1 LKNAAATPRFF
12 YAARRF
18 RVRFTINMLGVLPS
32 LMACFAGS
40 AGQTAP
46 DAAAVR
52 ARRQG
57 RGGVSMRLVTKL
69 GVAGAF
75 ALLAWPAVSI
85 AAEMRGVT
93 ATEIKI
99 GQTMPYS
106 GPVSAFGALGKGEV
120 AYFKMLNER
129 GGINGRKINLISL
142 DDSYAPPKTVE
153 QTRRLVESDEV
164 ALIFSSIGTAH
175 NTAIAKYLQGK
186 NIPQLFVG
194 SGASKFADIAQYP
207 QATLGVQGPFRYEA
221 RLYARYALAKN
232 PDAKFAVISQ
242 NDDFG
247 RDYLLGLKDVL
258 GEKYDSLVTAATYE
272 VQDPTIDS
280 QIVKLKASG
289 ADVLVIAATPKFAA
303 QSIRKVY
310 EIGWKPLTFLSN
322 VAVWISTV
330 MQPAGLEAGTGILST
345 AYVKDPDD
353 PAWNDDAGV
362 KAWREF
368 MVKYAPDAD
377 LHDTNYVN
385 AYNGAMAMEYVLK
398 ACGDDLST
406 ENILRQ
412 TYAIKNLELPM
423 LLPGIKVNT
432 SPTDHVPVDQMQ
444 FMRFNGKTWDRFG
457 ELQTGN

>member
-1 LKNAAATPRFF
+1 MANRVGVRHGIMACSRSPEPDTGRAAPQGAADDNRGGMPMHFVTRVGALGAVACLMLPLAAT
-12 YAARRF
+12 
-18 RVRFTINMLGVLPS
+18 
-32 LMACFAGS
+32 S
-40 AGQTAP
+40 A
-46 DAAAVR
+46 D
-52 ARRQG
+52 
-57 RGGVSMRLVTKL
+57 
-69 GVAGAF
+69 
-75 ALLAWPAVSI
+75 
-85 AAEMRGVT
+85 MRGVT
-93 ATEIKI
+93 KTEIRI

-120 AYFKMLNER
+120 GYFKMINER
-129 GGINGRKINLISL
+129 GGINGRKVNLISL
-142 DDSYAPPKTVE
+142 DDGYAPPKTVE

-186 NIPQLFVG
+186 NIPQLFIG
-194 SGASKFADIAQYP
+194 SAASKLADLAQYP

-232 PDAKFAVISQ
+232 PNAKFAVISQ

-258 GEKYDSLVTAATYE
+258 GEKYDSIVTAATYE
-272 VQDPTIDS
+272 IQDPTIDS

-303 QSIRKVY
+303 QSIRKVF
-310 EIGWKPLTFLSN
+310 EIGWKPMTFLSN
-322 VAVWISTV
+322 VAVWVSTV
-330 MQPAGLEAGTGILST
+330 MEPAGLEAGVGILST

-353 PAWNDDAGV
+353 PAWKDDPGV
-362 KAWREF
+362 KGWREF
-368 MVKYAPDAD
+368 MIKYVPDAD

-385 AYNGAMAMEYVLK
+385 SYNSAMALEAVLK

-412 TYAIKNLELPM
+412 AYAIKDLELPM

-432 SPTDHVPVDQMQ
+432 SPTDHIPVDQMQ
-444 FMRFNGKTWDRFG
+444 FMRFNGKTWERFG

>member
-1 LKNAAATPRFF
+1 MHCVTAF
-12 YAARRF
+12 
-18 RVRFTINMLGVLPS
+18 GVLS
-32 LMACFAGS
+32 AMA
-40 AGQTAP
+40 
-46 DAAAVR
+46 V
-52 ARRQG
+52 
-57 RGGVSMRLVTKL
+57 
-69 GVAGAF
+69 
-75 ALLAWPAVSI
+75 LAWPAASI
-85 AAEMRGVT
+85 AADIRGVT

-120 AYFKMLNER
+120 GYFKMLNER

-186 NIPQLFVG
+186 NVPQLFVG

-232 PDAKFAVISQ
+232 PNAKFAVISQ
-242 NDDFG
+242 NDDYG
-247 RDYLLGLKDVL
+247 RDYLSGLRDVL
-258 GEKYDSLVTAATYE
+258 GEKYDSLVTDVTYE
-272 VQDPTIDS
+272 VSDPTVDS

-310 EIGWKPLTFLSN
+310 EIGWKPMTFLSN
-322 VAVWISTV
+322 VAVWVSSV
-330 MQPAGLEAGTGILST
+330 MEPAGPEAGIGILST

-353 PAWNDDAGV
+353 PAWRDDAGV
-362 KAWREF
+362 KAWRQF
-368 MVKYAPDAD
+368 MAQYLPEAD

-385 AYNGAMAMEYVLK
+385 AYNNAMALEQVLK

-406 ENILRQ
+406 GNILKQ
-412 TYAIKNLELPM
+412 AYAIQNLELPM
-423 LLPGIKVNT
+423 LLPGIKINT

-444 FMRFNGKTWDRFG
+444 FMRFNGKTWERFG

>member
-1 LKNAAATPRFF
+1 LQGARAKPRLKRP
-12 YAARRF
+12 
-18 RVRFTINMLGVLPS
+18 PS
-32 LMACFAGS
+32 ERAGK
-40 AGQTAP
+40 
-46 DAAAVR
+46 
-52 ARRQG
+52 
-57 RGGVSMRLVTKL
+57 RGGVSMRFVTKL
-69 GVAGAF
+69 GIAS
-75 ALLAWPAVSI
+75 ALALFLGPAVSI
-85 AAEMRGVT
+85 AADMRGVT

-258 GEKYDSLVTAATYE
+258 GEKYDSVVTAATYE

-310 EIGWKPLTFLSN
+310 EIGWKPMTFLSN

-330 MQPAGLEAGTGILST
+330 MQPAGVEAGTGILST

-353 PAWNDDAGV
+353 PAWKDDAGV
-362 KAWREF
+362 KVWREF

-385 AYNGAMAMEYVLK
+385 AYNGAMALEHVLK

-406 ENILRQ
+406 ENILKQ
-412 TYAIKNLELPM
+412 AYAIKNLELPM
-423 LLPGIKVNT
+423 LLPGIKINT

>member
-1 LKNAAATPRFF
+1 
-12 YAARRF
+12 
-18 RVRFTINMLGVLPS
+18 
-32 LMACFAGS
+32 
-40 AGQTAP
+40 
-46 DAAAVR
+46 
-52 ARRQG
+52 
-57 RGGVSMRLVTKL
+57 MRLVTAL
-69 GVAGAF
+69 SAL
-75 ALLAWPAVSI
+75 ALLAWPAI
-85 AAEMRGVT
+85 AAAAEMRGVT

-120 AYFKMLNER
+120 GYFKMLNER

-142 DDSYAPPKTVE
+142 DDGYAPPKTVE

-207 QATLGVQGPFRYEA
+207 QATLGVQAPFRYEA

-232 PDAKFAVISQ
+232 PGARFAVISQ

-258 GEKYDSLVTAATYE
+258 GDKYDTLVTNATYE
-272 VQDPTIDS
+272 VSDPTIDS

-289 ADVLVIAATPKFAA
+289 ADVFLIAATPKFAA
-303 QSIRKVY
+303 QSIRKAFEV
-310 EIGWKPLTFLSN
+310 GWRPMTFLAN
-322 VAVWISTV
+322 VAVWVSTV

-353 PAWNDDAGV
+353 PAWADDAGV

-368 MVKYAPDAD
+368 MVKYVPDGD

-385 AYNGAMAMEYVLK
+385 AYNSAMTLEAVLK

-406 ENILRQ
+406 ENILKQ
-412 TYAIKNLELPM
+412 AYSIKNLELPM
-423 LLPGIKVNT
+423 LLPGIKVTT
-432 SPTDHVPVDQMQ
+432 SPADHVPVDQMQ
-444 FMRFNGKTWDRFG
+444 FMRFNGKSWERFG
-457 ELQTGN
+457 ELQTGD